1 MPLRSQ
7 SEKEFLSDFN
17 PIGWTRAARFSVAN
31 SQILILNILDWAFF
45 HPNGYSLCIVR
56 CVCVCVFYKKKLYNP
71 FLSICL
77 FLQYNVSLTLKVI
90 NGHCI
95 CSQNKAQ
102 GEEDLAKQGR

>member
-56 CVCVCVFYKKKLYNP
+56 CVCVCILQEKTLQSVLIYLPFSSIQCLSHSQSDKWPLY
-71 FLSICL
+71 
-77 FLQYNVSLTLKVI
+77 LQSK
-90 NGHCI
+90 
-95 CSQNKAQ
+95 
-102 GEEDLAKQGR
+102 